1 MNVKYD
7 CVKAALDK
15 QKASLES
22 YLTAGVKG
30 LEMFEGA
37 NSCGIT

>member
-22 YLTAGVKG
+22 YLTA
-30 LEMFEGA
+30 MFEGA
-37 NSCGIT
+37 NSCRIT